1 MTICIIPARAGS
13 TRIKNKNIKI
23 LNGEPLIG
31 HVIKIAKS
39 SQLFDRIVVST
50 DGERIAEI
58 AKEYGAEVP
67 FFRNKKL
74 SDNSTASYKVIVDCI
89 KKIKSEKTSYHFC
102 IYPTAIFID
111 KNDLKKAYN
120 KILKL
125 KYNFLCPVQKFT
137 SNPLRSFKIKKGC
150 IYYNWP
156 KYQMTASQDLEDF
169 YHDTG
174 SFYIYK
180 TRALLKLRD
189 HKILPPK
196 STFYILKKFTI
207 DINTPEDLKIAKKN
221 FKNLRKN

>member
-13 TRIKNKNIKI
+13 TRIKNKNIKV

-39 SQLFDRIVVST
+39 SRLFDRIVVST
-50 DGERIAEI
+50 DGDKIAEI
-58 AKEYGAEVP
+58 AKAYGAEVP
-67 FFRNKKL
+67 FFRDKKL
-74 SDNSTASYKVIVDCI
+74 SDNFTPTYKVIVDCV
-89 KKIKSEKTSYHFC
+89 KKIKSERIPYHFC
-102 IYPTAIFID
+102 IYPTSIFID
-111 KNDLKKAYN
+111 KNDLKKAFN

-125 KYNFLCPVQKFT
+125 KYNFICPVQKFI
-137 SNPLRSFKIKKGC
+137 SHPLRSFKIKKGS

-156 KYQMTASQDLEDF
+156 KYQMIASQDLENF

-180 TRALLKLRD
+180 TSALLKLKD

-196 STFYILKKFTI
+196 STFYILNKPSV
-207 DINTPEDLKIAKKN
+207 DINTLDDLRLAKKLY
-221 FKNLRKN
+221 KKIKH